1 MLILNLKILVNLQ
14 QHTARR
20 ETLTRELGALGA
32 NGSEISLKERYEEL
46 NRVKRALEELRGQL
60 QGQVM
65 GGLALALAG
74 GQLRHETDDR
84 LRQEAIRESWEA
96 GLRQGE
102 EGLGRFLRTLEISLS
117 ELIPPLVT
125 FSAQL

>member
-1 MLILNLKILVNLQ
+1 
-14 QHTARR
+14 
-20 ETLTRELGALGA
+20 
-32 NGSEISLKERYEEL
+32 
-46 NRVKRALEELRGQL
+46 VKRALEELRGQL